1 MKLFLKRDVSDISS
15 RYVVL
20 DDCGNQKYIV
30 TGSNN
35 PSRQKLILSDNEGEK
50 MSEISLYNLVA
61 TYFMIRYDKHIYALV
76 PCVRENFAFLIYGS
90 TLRFLGNIA
99 QGSFSLVDVDKSV
112 VMTQKKCWG
121 KYGTGFELNILD
133 EQQEIFALSVAI
145 CADMYISAAEKNPV
159 LT

>member
-20 DDCGNQKYIV
+20 DDCGKQKYIV
-30 TGSNN
+30 TGANR
-35 PSRQKLILSDNEGEK
+35 PSGQKLTLSDNECRK
-50 MSEISLYNLVA
+50 MSDITLYNLVA
-61 TYFMIRYDKHIYALV
+61 TYFTIKYSKRLYALV
-76 PCVRENFAFLIYGS
+76 PCVNENFAFMIYGS
-90 TLRFLGNIA
+90 TLRFVGDMS
-99 QGSFSLVDVDKSV
+99 QGRFSLIDVDKSV

-121 KYGTGFELNILD
+121 EFGTGFELNIFD

-145 CADMYISAAEKNPV
+145 CADLYISATEQKAV